1 MVQYPQMGIQML
13 DIAIEQKNLIEKLIR
28 SDSKYYGNED
38 LFDDFFNESFR
49 RSCHV
54 LNGVKEI
61 TSVEGYLRKVVQTS
75 ILSVLKDLGR
85 VRRLSRGY
93 VSEQKEIPVSSMS
106 VTPEKQEEK
115 FSYDINYN
123 YNSEEELIVNQD
135 LLRNIIDIIFQ
146 QNILT
151 PQKQYLEIFKLRY
164 KENKKQNEIAEI
176 LSLSQSEVSKRL
188 VEISKLVKEKID
200 N

>member
-28 SDSKYYGNED
+28 SDAKYYGNED
-38 LFDDFFNESFR
+38 LFDDFFNESFK

-54 LNGVKEI
+54 LNGVKEV
-61 TSVEGYLRKVVQTS
+61 TSIEGYLRKVVQTS

-93 VSEQKEIPVSSMS
+93 VSEQREIPISAMS
-106 VTPEKQEEK
+106 VTHAKQEEE

-123 YNSEEELIVNQD
+123 YNSDEELIVNQD